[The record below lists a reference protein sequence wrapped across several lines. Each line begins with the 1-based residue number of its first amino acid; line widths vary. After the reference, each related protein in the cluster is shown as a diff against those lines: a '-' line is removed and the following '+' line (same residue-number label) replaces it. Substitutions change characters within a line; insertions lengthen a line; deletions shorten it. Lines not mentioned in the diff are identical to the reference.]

1 MSESI
6 LSAGAAAGAV
16 DSPPSRP
23 RRRRSFANRLALVGE
38 VVRGGLIELWA
49 HKLRSI
55 LTLTLLMLGVFA
67 LVVMV
72 SVLDGVKDKIATGFA
87 GMSWD
92 GTLMLAP
99 KSPKT
104 SEEQKRYAMSPGFR
118 YEDLSRLAQPHP
130 EVIGFSP
137 RATKR
142 SVVRIAGGSERIF
155 VTGVSSDHAFLM
167 NRPVAFGRGITDDD
181 QRRHSAVA
189 VVGATLAS
197 KLYGGA
203 DPVGRDMVIDGVS
216 FRIIGVLASSQIF
229 NDEMWFDANGVNI
242 PLETYMDRMD
252 PTHQLSQ
259 VSVKLRNPEKHAE
272 VGAALLSR
280 INQAHHGIDDVRVV
294 NLNDEGLRAWE
305 DFQQQ
310 MRGWAIVL
318 YSLAGT
324 VLLVGGV
331 GVLSVMLISFSDR
344 RYEIGLRK
352 AMGAED
358 GQILVQFLLEA
369 VVLAALGATVGTI
382 GGSALCRALSD
393 KFPYGLVVNP
403 YGLMWAWGIA
413 LVLAVA
419 FGLYPAVRAA
429 KLSPMEAMR

>member
-1 MSESI
+1 MNEI
-6 LSAGAAAGAV
+6 ALPRPAAASLRPV
-16 DSPPSRP
+16 RP
-23 RRRRSFANRLALVGE
+23 RRKSLGAKAALVWE
-38 VVRGGLIELWA
+38 VITGGLIELWA
-49 HKLRSI
+49 HKLRSL

-72 SVLDGVKDKIATGFA
+72 SVLDGVQDKISTGFA

-99 KSPKT
+99 RTPKT

-118 YEDLSRLAQPHP
+118 YEDLSRLMQPHP

-142 SVVRIAGGSERIF
+142 SVVRVSGGTERIF
-155 VTGVSSDHAFLM
+155 VTGVSADHAFLM
-167 NRPVAFGRGITDDD
+167 NRAVAFGRGITPDD
-181 QRRHSAVA
+181 QLRHSAVA
-189 VVGATLAS
+189 VVGATLGS

-203 DPVGRDMVIDGVS
+203 DPVGRDITIDGVP
-216 FRIIGVLASSQIF
+216 FRIVGVQASSQIF
-229 NDEMWFDANGVNI
+229 NDEMWFDANGVQI
-242 PLETYMDRMD
+242 PIETYMDRMD

-259 VSVKLRNPEKHAE
+259 VSVKLRNPEKHDE

-280 INQAHHGIDDVRVV
+280 IRQAHHGIDDVRVV

-310 MRGWAIVL
+310 MRGWQVVL

-352 AMGAED
+352 AMGAND
-358 GQILVQFLLEA
+358 VQILVQFQLEA
-369 VVLAALGATVGTI
+369 LVLAALGATVGTL
-382 GGSALCRALSD
+382 GGSWLCNVLSP

-403 YGLMWAWGIA
+403 YGLVAAWAIA
-413 LVLAVA
+413 LALALV
-419 FGLYPAVRAA
+419 FGLYPAIRAA
-429 KLSPMEAMR
+429 RLSPMEAMR